1 MQKRFYIVLL
11 MIVALAAA
19 VFLTWYNFRNTTAL
33 SHTIENLQKP
43 DTRIS
48 DLNLLVLNVNNAES
62 DVRSFAITRN
72 KDYLASYYNMVSAS
86 DSQMI
91 HLKSLFAG
99 YEKEFD
105 DISKSVKKKFE
116 LYDELID
123 LRYRQLIN
131 EAMSKISGNVK
142 DIVIPADND
151 SVAATKQSFFK
162 RLFSSGKRMRELEEK
177 AILLDSLNELQTQK
191 LSSIKKTVTA
201 AQENEVK
208 QISILSE
215 KELLLLEQ
223 DKALKEQLQEQ
234 VNNLEG
240 KIRIN
245 NEIQSQKVVYDS
257 RQQMQTVMAVT
268 LFASVFILLLS
279 IIILTG
285 ISRANRYKTELEKAK
300 AKSEQ
305 LAKFKE
311 DFLASMSH
319 EIRTP
324 LSAIT
329 GFTKRL
335 LNTSATSEQKQY
347 IRTIDMAGDHLL
359 NIVNDVLDL
368 SRIETGKLQL
378 KNENFSVAA
387 LVNDV
392 YSMLSQKASEKHI
405 NFTADTTS
413 VMRDVVEGDPLRL
426 RQILINIVANAIKFT
441 NEGSVHLMVTKPEK
455 DKYSFKVSDTGI
467 GIPEEKLQ
475 RIFNP
480 YEQADNIEKNYGG
493 TGLGLAITGKITELL
508 HGDIAI
514 ESRLQKGTVITVTIP
529 YRQVETADAHTTVSK
544 HEEKYLLNE
553 NILIAEDDDLNREL
567 AIASLKEAGADVI
580 TAHNGKEA
588 IEKILLNNPVAVLM
602 DVQMPEM
609 NGRQAVMFIRE
620 HISKTLPVIGITAN
634 MMNDAR
640 QECADAGMNEVLLK
654 PFDTKQ
660 LATILMPLIE
670 RHKEQSALVTDVFSF
685 NLSSLYKTSNGKGD
699 FVIKMLKIFVSSN
712 TKLFDNTLR
721 FTEEEKYAEAAAHL
735 HRMIPSFRQ
744 LELDHFTKIF
754 KNLEWLLLEGS
765 DKKATL
771 AVLNDCK
778 IMFDKLIITIEQKI
792 TSLEA
797 AV

>member
-1 MQKRFYIVLL
+1 MLL

-142 DIVIPADND
+142 DIIIPADSD
-151 SVAATKQSFFK
+151 SVAETKQSFFK

-177 AILLDSLNELQTQK
+177 AILLDSLNELQSQK

-544 HEEKYLLNE
+544 QEEKYLLNE

>member
-1 MQKRFYIVLL
+1 

-142 DIVIPADND
+142 DIVIPADSD

-544 HEEKYLLNE
+544 QEEKYLLNE

-778 IMFDKLIITIEQKI
+778 IMFDKLILTIEQKI

>member
-1 MQKRFYIVLL
+1 

-142 DIVIPADND
+142 DIIIPADSD
-151 SVAATKQSFFK
+151 SVAETKQSFFK

-177 AILLDSLNELQTQK
+177 AILLDSLNELQSQK

-544 HEEKYLLNE
+544 QEEKYLLNE

-670 RHKEQSALVTDVFSF
+670 RYKEQSALVTDVFSF
-685 NLSSLYKTSNGKGD
+685 NLSSLYKTSNGKSD

-721 FTEEEKYAEAAAHL
+721 FTEEEKYTEAAAHL

>member
-1 MQKRFYIVLL
+1 

-72 KDYLASYYNMVSAS
+72 KDYLTGYYNMVSTS

-105 DISKSVKKKFE
+105 DISKSVKMKFE

-142 DIVIPADND
+142 DIVIPADSD
-151 SVAATKQSFFK
+151 SVAAAKQGFFK

-215 KELLLLEQ
+215 KELHLLEQ

-392 YSMLSQKASEKHI
+392 YSMLAQKASEKHI
-405 NFTADTTS
+405 NFTADTTA
-413 VMRDVVEGDPLRL
+413 VIRDVVEGDPLRL

-441 NEGSVHLMVTKPEK
+441 NEGTVHLQVFKPEQN
-455 DKYSFKVSDTGI
+455 KYSFKVSDTGI

-529 YRQVETADAHTTVSK
+529 YRQVETADVNTTIGK
-544 HEEKYLLNE
+544 QEEKYLLNE
-553 NILIAEDDDLNREL
+553 SILIAEDNDLNREL

-660 LATILMPLIE
+660 LATILNPLIE
-670 RHKEQSALVTDVFSF
+670 RHKEQSAIVTDVFSF
-685 NLSSLYKTSNGKGD
+685 NLGSLYKTSNGKSD

-712 TKLFDNTLR
+712 TKLLDNTLR
-721 FTEEEKYAEAAAHL
+721 FTEEESYAEAAAHL

-754 KNLEWLLLEGS
+754 KNLEWLLLEGQ

-778 IMFDKLIITIEQKI
+778 IMFDKLIVAIEQKI

>member
-191 LSSIKKTVTA
+191 LSSIKKTVAA

-544 HEEKYLLNE
+544 QEEKYLLNE

>member
-151 SVAATKQSFFK
+151 SVAATKQNFFK

-177 AILLDSLNELQTQK
+177 AILLDSLNELQSQK

-544 HEEKYLLNE
+544 QEEKYLLNE

-670 RHKEQSALVTDVFSF
+670 RYKEQSALVTDVFSF
-685 NLSSLYKTSNGKGD
+685 NLSSLYKTSNGKSD

-778 IMFDKLIITIEQKI
+778 IMFDKLILTIEQKI

>member
-1 MQKRFYIVLL
+1 

-685 NLSSLYKTSNGKGD
+685 NLSSLYKTSNGKSD

-721 FTEEEKYAEAAAHL
+721 FTEEEKYTEAAAHL

>member
-1 MQKRFYIVLL
+1 

-151 SVAATKQSFFK
+151 SVAATKQNFFK

-177 AILLDSLNELQTQK
+177 AILLDSLNELQSQK

-544 HEEKYLLNE
+544 QEEKYLLNE

-670 RHKEQSALVTDVFSF
+670 RYKEQSALVTDVFSF
-685 NLSSLYKTSNGKGD
+685 NLSSLYKTSNGKSD

-797 AV
+797 VV

>member
-1 MQKRFYIVLL
+1 

-151 SVAATKQSFFK
+151 SVAATKQNFFK

-177 AILLDSLNELQTQK
+177 AILLDSLNELQSQK

-544 HEEKYLLNE
+544 QEEKYLLNE

-685 NLSSLYKTSNGKGD
+685 NLSSLYKTSNGKSD

-778 IMFDKLIITIEQKI
+778 IMFDKLILTIEQKI

>member
-1 MQKRFYIVLL
+1 

-142 DIVIPADND
+142 DIVIPADSD

-177 AILLDSLNELQTQK
+177 AILLDSLNELQSQK

-208 QISILSE
+208 QISILKK

-544 HEEKYLLNE
+544 QEEKYLLNE

-670 RHKEQSALVTDVFSF
+670 RYKEQSALVTDVFSF
-685 NLSSLYKTSNGKGD
+685 NLSSLYKTSNGKSD

-721 FTEEEKYAEAAAHL
+721 FTEEEKYTEAAAHL

>member
-1 MQKRFYIVLL
+1 

-72 KDYLASYYNMVSAS
+72 KDYLTGYYNMVSAS

-91 HLKSLFAG
+91 HLKSLFTG

-105 DISKSVKKKFE
+105 DISKSVKMKFE

-142 DIVIPADND
+142 DIVIPADSD
-151 SVAATKQSFFK
+151 SVAATKQGFFK

-215 KELLLLEQ
+215 KELHLLEQ
-223 DKALKEQLQEQ
+223 DKVLKEQLQEQ

-335 LNTSATSEQKQY
+335 LNTSATTEQKQY

-392 YSMLSQKASEKHI
+392 YSMLAQKASEKHI
-405 NFTADTTS
+405 NFTADTTA
-413 VMRDVVEGDPLRL
+413 VIRDVVEGDPLRL

-441 NEGSVHLMVTKPEK
+441 NEGTVHLQVFKSEQN
-455 DKYSFKVSDTGI
+455 KYSFKVSDTGI

-493 TGLGLAITGKITELL
+493 TGLGLAITGKIVELL
-508 HGDIAI
+508 YGDIAI

-529 YRQVETADAHTTVSK
+529 YRQVETADVHTTIGEQ
-544 HEEKYLLNE
+544 EEKYLLNE

-660 LATILMPLIE
+660 LATILNPLIE
-670 RHKEQSALVTDVFSF
+670 RHKEQSAIVTDVFSF
-685 NLSSLYKTSNGKGD
+685 NLGSLYKTSNGKSD

-712 TKLFDNTLR
+712 TKLLDNTLR
-721 FTEEEKYAEAAAHL
+721 FTEEENYAEAAAHL

-754 KNLEWLLLEGS
+754 KNLEWLLLEGQ

-778 IMFDKLIITIEQKI
+778 IMFDKLIVVIEQKI

>member
-1 MQKRFYIVLL
+1 

-72 KDYLASYYNMVSAS
+72 KDYLTGYYNMVSAS

-105 DISKSVKKKFE
+105 DISKSVKMKFE

-142 DIVIPADND
+142 DIVIPADSD
-151 SVAATKQSFFK
+151 SVAATKQGFFK

-215 KELLLLEQ
+215 KELHLLEQ
-223 DKALKEQLQEQ
+223 DKVLKEQLQEQ

-335 LNTSATSEQKQY
+335 LNTSATTEQKQY

-392 YSMLSQKASEKHI
+392 YSMLAQKASEKHI
-405 NFTADTTS
+405 NFTADTTA
-413 VMRDVVEGDPLRL
+413 VIRDVVEGDPLRL

-441 NEGSVHLMVTKPEK
+441 NEGTVHLQVFKSEQN
-455 DKYSFKVSDTGI
+455 KYSFKVSDTGI

-493 TGLGLAITGKITELL
+493 TGLGLAITGKIVELL
-508 HGDIAI
+508 YGDIAI

-529 YRQVETADAHTTVSK
+529 YRQVETADMPATIGEQ
-544 HEEKYLLNE
+544 EEKYLLNE

-660 LATILMPLIE
+660 LATILNPLIE
-670 RHKEQSALVTDVFSF
+670 RHKEQSAIVTDVFSF
-685 NLSSLYKTSNGKGD
+685 NLGSLYKTSNGKSD

-712 TKLFDNTLR
+712 TKLLDNTLR
-721 FTEEEKYAEAAAHL
+721 FTEEENYAEAAAHL

-778 IMFDKLIITIEQKI
+778 IMFDKLIVAIEQKI

>member
-1 MQKRFYIVLL
+1 

-191 LSSIKKTVTA
+191 LSSIKKTVAA

-544 HEEKYLLNE
+544 QEEKYLLNE

>member
-1 MQKRFYIVLL
+1 

-142 DIVIPADND
+142 DIVIPADSD
-151 SVAATKQSFFK
+151 SVAETKQSFFK

-177 AILLDSLNELQTQK
+177 AILLDSLNELQSQK

-544 HEEKYLLNE
+544 QEEKYLLNE

-620 HISKTLPVIGITAN
+620 HVSKTLPVIGITAN

-670 RHKEQSALVTDVFSF
+670 RYKEQSALVTDVFSF
-685 NLSSLYKTSNGKGD
+685 NLSSLYKTSNGKSD

>member
-142 DIVIPADND
+142 DIVIPADSD

-413 VMRDVVEGDPLRL
+413 VIRDVVEGDPLRL

-685 NLSSLYKTSNGKGD
+685 NLSSLYKTSNGKSD

-721 FTEEEKYAEAAAHL
+721 FTEEEKYTEAAAHL

>member
-72 KDYLASYYNMVSAS
+72 KDYLTGYYNMVSAS

-91 HLKSLFAG
+91 HLKSLFTG

-105 DISKSVKKKFE
+105 DISKSVKMKFE

-142 DIVIPADND
+142 DIVIPADSD
-151 SVAATKQSFFK
+151 SVAATKQGFFK

-215 KELLLLEQ
+215 KELHLLEQ
-223 DKALKEQLQEQ
+223 DKVLKEQLQEQ

-335 LNTSATSEQKQY
+335 LNTSATTEQKQY

-392 YSMLSQKASEKHI
+392 YSMLAQKASEKHI
-405 NFTADTTS
+405 NFTADTTA
-413 VMRDVVEGDPLRL
+413 VIRDVVEGDPLRL

-441 NEGSVHLMVTKPEK
+441 NEGTVHLQVFKSEQN
-455 DKYSFKVSDTGI
+455 KYSFKVSDTGI

-493 TGLGLAITGKITELL
+493 TGLGLAITGKIVELL
-508 HGDIAI
+508 YGDIAI

-529 YRQVETADAHTTVSK
+529 YRQVETADVHTTIGEQ
-544 HEEKYLLNE
+544 EEKYLLNE

-660 LATILMPLIE
+660 LATILNPLIE
-670 RHKEQSALVTDVFSF
+670 RHKEQSAIVTDVFSF
-685 NLSSLYKTSNGKGD
+685 NLGSLYKTSNGKSD

-712 TKLFDNTLR
+712 TKLLDNTLR
-721 FTEEEKYAEAAAHL
+721 FTEEENYAEAAAHL

-754 KNLEWLLLEGS
+754 KNLEWLLLEGQ

-778 IMFDKLIITIEQKI
+778 IMFDKLIVVIEQKI

>member
-1 MQKRFYIVLL
+1 

-142 DIVIPADND
+142 DIVIPADSD

>member
-1 MQKRFYIVLL
+1 

-142 DIVIPADND
+142 DIVIPADSD

-413 VMRDVVEGDPLRL
+413 VIRDVVEGDPLRL

-685 NLSSLYKTSNGKGD
+685 NLSSLYKTSNGKSD

>member
-1 MQKRFYIVLL
+1 

-191 LSSIKKTVTA
+191 LSSIKKTVAA

-544 HEEKYLLNE
+544 QEEKYLLNE

-670 RHKEQSALVTDVFSF
+670 RYKEQSALVTDVFSF
-685 NLSSLYKTSNGKGD
+685 NLSSLYKTSNGKSD

-778 IMFDKLIITIEQKI
+778 IMFDKLILTIEQKI